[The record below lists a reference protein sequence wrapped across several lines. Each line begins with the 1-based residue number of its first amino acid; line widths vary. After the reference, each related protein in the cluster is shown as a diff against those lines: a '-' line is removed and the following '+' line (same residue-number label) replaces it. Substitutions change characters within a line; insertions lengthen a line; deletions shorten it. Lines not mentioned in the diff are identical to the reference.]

1 MLRNVAKK
9 LARII
14 APLVLKELVNVVE
27 EIVKVDIN
35 QDGKI
40 GKE

>member
-9 LARII
+9 LARIN